1 MPKIELNTLLDLV
14 GGLND
19 SDQPGSASA
28 RFRTYLQENVQQA
41 SDLRDYIEDAL
52 DSSGAQFNKA
62 LQDLIN
68 HLGQCLGFDVTYGRY
83 RGVRGEIGFDGLWQS
98 PTGWALVVEAKT
110 TDVYTV
116 KTSTLLGYINA
127 LVSEGRIQQPNDALG
142 LYVYGRFDARASQL
156 ENAIKAEGRREK
168 LRVASVDALL
178 NLLELK
184 QAYGLAHR
192 TILNLLLPAPVR
204 VDPLINLISDV
215 VAQEKEEGEIE
226 SQVEPEIIESQFEP
240 KIKER
245 PPMTSLSLTSPPSN
259 SKKATPLVQ
268 LDESYTGQSALA
280 FTFDGERHE
289 VHTWKEIAV
298 TLFEILWRRDP
309 QKLET
314 AVLALRGRKRPYFT
328 RDKTELRHPEPIMD
342 TGIFFESNLSADYM
356 VRLCYTVLDRMGY
369 PTSALSI
376 EAEA

>member
-1 MPKIELNTLLDLV
+1 MPKIELNTLLNLV

-116 KTSTLLGYINA
+116 KTATLLGYINA

-142 LYVYGRFDARASQL
+142 LYVYGRFDAHASQL

-184 QAYGLAHR
+184 QSYELAHR

-204 VDPLINLISDV
+204 IDPLINLISDV

-226 SQVEPEIIESQFEP
+226 SRFEP
-240 KIKER
+240 GIKDHHPR
-245 PPMTSLSLTSPPSN
+245 PSLSLTSPPSD
-259 SKKATPLVQ
+259 SRKATPLVP
-268 LDESYTGQSALA
+268 LDESYTGQSAVA

-289 VHTWKEIAV
+289 VHTWKEIAD
-298 TLFEILWRRDP
+298 TLFEILWQRDP
-309 QKLET
+309 QKFKM

-328 RDKTELRHPEPIMD
+328 HDQTDLRSPAQIMD
-342 TGIFFESNLSADYM
+342 TDIFFESNLSADYM
-356 VRLCYTVLDRMGY
+356 VRLCYSVLDRMGY
-369 PTSALSI
+369 PTTALTI

>member
-1 MPKIELNTLLDLV
+1 MPKIELHTLLGLV

-28 RFRTYLQENVQQA
+28 RFRTYLQQNVQQA

-52 DSSGAQFNKA
+52 DASGAQFNKA

-83 RGVRGEIGFDGLWQS
+83 RGVRGAIGFDGLWQS

-127 LVSEGRIQQPNDALG
+127 LVSEGRIQQPNDTLG
-142 LYVYGRFDARASQL
+142 LYVYGRFDAHTNQL

-192 TILNLLLPAPVR
+192 TILNLLLPASVR

-215 VAQEKEEGEIE
+215 VAQEKEEGEIDE
-226 SQVEPEIIESQFEP
+226 IVPEIE
-240 KIKER
+240 ER
-245 PPMTSLSLTSPPSN
+245 PPVSPMLLTSPTSTK
-259 SKKATPLVQ
+259 SKKTTPLLP

-298 TLFEILWRRDP
+298 TLFEILWQRDS
-309 QKLET
+309 QKFET

-328 RDKTELRHPEPIMD
+328 RDKTELRSPELLMD

-369 PTSALSI
+369 PTTALTI

>member
-1 MPKIELNTLLDLV
+1 M
-14 GGLND
+14 
-19 SDQPGSASA
+19 
-28 RFRTYLQENVQQA
+28 
-41 SDLRDYIEDAL
+41 
-52 DSSGAQFNKA
+52 
-62 LQDLIN
+62 
-68 HLGQCLGFDVTYGRY
+68 
-83 RGVRGEIGFDGLWQS
+83 
-98 PTGWALVVEAKT
+98 VEAKT

-116 KTSTLLGYINA
+116 KTATLLGYINA
-127 LVSEGRIQQPNDALG
+127 LVSEGRIPQPNDTIG
-142 LYVYGRFDARASQL
+142 LYVYGRFDAHTSQL

-192 TILNLLLPAPVR
+192 TILNLLLPASVR

-215 VAQEKEEGEIE
+215 VAQEKEEGEINE
-226 SQVEPEIIESQFEP
+226 VAPEIE
-240 KIKER
+240 ER
-245 PPMTSLSLTSPPSN
+245 PPAPPTLLASPPTK
-259 SKKATPLVQ
+259 SKKATPLLP

-298 TLFEILWRRDP
+298 TLFQILWQRDP
-309 QKLET
+309 QKFET

-328 RDKTELRHPEPIMD
+328 RDKTELRYEEPIMD

-369 PTSALSI
+369 SSSALSI

>member
-1 MPKIELNTLLDLV
+1 MPKIELHTLLDLV

-52 DSSGAQFNKA
+52 DASGAQFNKA

-83 RGVRGEIGFDGLWQS
+83 RGVRGAIGFDGLWQS

-127 LVSEGRIQQPNDALG
+127 LVSEGQIQQPNNALG
-142 LYVYGRFDARASQL
+142 LYVYGRFDAHTSQL

-215 VAQEKEEGEIE
+215 VAQEKEESEIE
-226 SQVEPEIIESQFEP
+226 PEMIESQFEP
-240 KIKER
+240 KIGER

-259 SKKATPLVQ
+259 SRKATPLVP

-289 VHTWKEIAV
+289 VHTWKEIAD
-298 TLFEILWRRDP
+298 TLFEILWQRDS
-309 QKLET
+309 QKFET

-328 RDKTELRHPEPIMD
+328 RDQTDLRHPAQIINTD
-342 TGIFFESNLSADYM
+342 ILFESNLSADYM

-369 PTSALSI
+369 PTTALTI